1 MQCQFSV
8 SFNGTLCKQAV
19 LSFCCSRNHEWY
31 EHYESY
37 NGVGI
42 NSPVILWF
50 NLELIAT
57 QAFLTVSGTEKC
69 AL

>member
-1 MQCQFSV
+1 MSV
-8 SFNGTLCKQAV
+8 KYCMSNVRIRIVKAFDSILDALIQQENFT
-19 LSFCCSRNHEWY
+19 
-31 EHYESY
+31 
-37 NGVGI
+37 